1 MIKEAKALSLAEA
14 QEYIKSDD
22 SEMKGFVKKFNPLKV
37 EKAKE
42 MRKKLEELDLI
53 KLNEKHISKIIDL
66 LPESKEDLSKILSD
80 ISFSEDEIN
89 KITSTIKEYK

>member
-1 MIKEAKALSLAEA
+1 MIKQAKALSLAEA
-14 QEYIKSDD
+14 QEYINSEDSD
-22 SEMKGFVKKFNPLKV
+22 MKRFVKNFKPLEV

-42 MRKKLEELDLI
+42 MRKKLESLELI

-80 ISFSEDEIN
+80 INFR
-89 KITSTIKEYK
+89 

>member
-14 QEYIKSDD
+14 QEYINKDD
-22 SEMKGFVKKFNPLKV
+22 SEMKKFIKNFKPLTV

-42 MRKKLEELDLI
+42 LRTKLETLDLI

-66 LPESKEDLSKILSD
+66 FPETKEDLSKILSD
-80 ISFSEDEIN
+80 INFSEDETN
-89 KITSTIKEYK
+89 KILSTIKEQK

>member
-1 MIKEAKALSLAEA
+1 MIKQAKALSLAEA
-14 QEYIKSDD
+14 QEYINNDD
-22 SEMKGFVKKFNPLKV
+22 ADMKRFVKNFKPLKV

-42 MRKKLEELDLI
+42 MRKKLESLELI

-80 ISFSEDEIN
+80 INFSEDEIN
-89 KITSTIKEYK
+89 KILSTIKEQK